1 MSRVERIIGIAQ
13 GYIGQKEIAG
23 NKGFQDESFE
33 KKMRQVGFYTGAPWC
48 AFFVKLVYGEAYYDV
63 KFLHQAVAKYNSG
76 SALGTLKAHE
86 EAGVFPIGE
95 EPKPGAIVIWREG
108 KGTNGHAGIVV
119 SVDADNNT
127 MTTIEGNTNDDGSR
141 EGYEVAEKHRV
152 IKHDFQ
158 ANGLNVEGYIYPF
171 EI

>member
-1 MSRVERIIGIAQ
+1 MSRAATIIAIAE
-13 GYIGQKEIAG
+13 GYINETEKKGNAG
-23 NKGFQDESFE
+23 FVDADFE

-48 AFFVKLVYGEAYYDV
+48 AFFAKLVYGEAYYDV

-86 EAGVFPIGE
+86 DAGVFSVGE

-108 KGTNGHAGIVV
+108 KGTSGHAGIVV

-141 EGYEVAEKHRV
+141 EGYEVAKKHRT
-152 IKHDFQ
+152 IRHDFQ